1 MVFIGLLLWVA
12 FLFAATVLFGIIW
25 AVSKTALW
33 LIDLKFLPAGRQSP
47 LNPPSKPPVRQ
58 QPNVPP
64 APAARSVSQV
74 PARPPA
80 EANPVSDIWPKW
92 TASYKRYVDQ
102 EKSLW
107 QEQFDALTS
116 HKTLPDSP

>member
-1 MVFIGLLLWVA
+1 MDFFPFRCPDLLRHYLGRMQSGA
-12 FLFAATVLFGIIW
+12 LADGRGATAHRAKLRAETAAE
-25 AVSKTALW
+25 
-33 LIDLKFLPAGRQSP
+33 
-47 LNPPSKPPVRQ
+47 PSHPSDAER
-58 QPNVPP
+58 
-64 APAARSVSQV
+64 APGAI
-74 PARPPA
+74 P
-80 EANPVSDIWPKW
+80 DIWPKW